1 MAGEERVRVEVDGE
15 KVYICLVRW
24 WYVRRVV
31 VESVGSAIR
40 RRVVSGRGAI
50 VGRMFSVVV
59 VGVCGVIIVFVEGMG
74 CFVMFV

>member
-1 MAGEERVRVEVDGE
+1 MAGEERVRVEVEGE

-40 RRVVSGRGAI
+40 RMVVSGRDVI
-50 VGRMFSVVV
+50 VGRSVSVVV
-59 VGVCGVIIVFVEGMG
+59 GICGVIIVFVEGIG
-74 CFVMFV
+74 CFVTFV